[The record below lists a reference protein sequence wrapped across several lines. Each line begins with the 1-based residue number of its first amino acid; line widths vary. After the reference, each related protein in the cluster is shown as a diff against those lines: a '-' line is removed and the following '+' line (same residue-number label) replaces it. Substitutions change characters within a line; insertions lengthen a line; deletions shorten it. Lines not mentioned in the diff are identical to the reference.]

1 MKRSLSYYILRA
13 LTGPL
18 VERLWIGEVTG
29 LEAIPRDRPSIV
41 IANHA
46 SYLDFILLS
55 TLFEYRVGRP
65 IHFWAKRKVTDGH
78 PLFRHYS
85 RAFQAIPV
93 EAGSY
98 EYWERTIVL
107 LRRGAA
113 VGIFPEGTRSRTGRL
128 LPFRNG
134 YLRLAASTQIEVVP
148 ISIEG
153 AYEILPPDR
162 RWPRRRRASFHV
174 HRPFTVPAHLDG
186 EAMAALNREVR
197 GRYFGGNGVTEVCDE
212 RR

>member
-1 MKRSLSYYILRA
+1 M
-13 LTGPL
+13 GP
-18 VERLWIGEVTG
+18 VTG
-29 LEAIPRDRPSIV
+29 LQRIPRDGGCIV

-78 PLFRHYS
+78 PLFRHYA

-93 EAGSY
+93 EAGSS
-98 EYWERTIVL
+98 EYWERTLVL
-107 LRRGAA
+107 LEGGGV
-113 VGIFPEGTRSRTGRL
+113 VGIFPEGTRSRSGRL
-128 LPFRNG
+128 LSFRSG
-134 YLRLAASTQIEVVP
+134 YLHLAAATGVPVVP
-148 ISIEG
+148 VVLAG

-162 RWPRRRRASFHV
+162 RWPRRGRASFHV
-174 HRPFTVPAHLDG
+174 HRPFTVPAHLDR

-197 GRYFGGNGVTEVCDE
+197 GRYFGGNGATEVCDE